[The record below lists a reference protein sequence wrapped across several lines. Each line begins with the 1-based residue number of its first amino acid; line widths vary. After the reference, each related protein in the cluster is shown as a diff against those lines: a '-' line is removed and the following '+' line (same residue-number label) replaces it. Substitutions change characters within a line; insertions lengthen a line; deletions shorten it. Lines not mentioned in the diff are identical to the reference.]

1 MNAEEIIKDKLSKH
15 MELIHLELRDTT
27 GKHVH
32 HQNFDGGLHL
42 SATIVSGNFRGKS
55 LLERHQLVYTAL
67 GSLIKNEIH
76 AFTMKTFTP
85 EEWELA
91 RRNI

>member
-1 MNAEEIIKDKLSKH
+1 MNAEEIIKNKLSEH
-15 MELIHLELRDTT
+15 MELTHLDLRDTT

-42 SATIVSGNFRGKS
+42 SATIVSNDFENKS
-55 LLERHQLVYTAL
+55 LIERHQLVYTAL

-76 AFTMKTFTP
+76 AFSMKTYTAQ
-85 EEWELA
+85 EWNA
-91 RRNI
+91 HVS